1 MKFHEAL
8 ITVTI
13 LIDSDMTI
21 SSESPFL
28 ISSQLSIELKVTR
41 ACTMHLAVFYHNY
54 WHVHRDKCRECDTMY
69 KRQSRRKIISNKH
82 TIKIIF
88 LSVISHLGVKSYG
101 KSSFV
106 APFSKAS

>member
-41 ACTMHLAVFYHNY
+41 ACTMQLAVLYHNY

-69 KRQSRRKIISNKH
+69 RCRSRRKIISNKH

-106 APFSKAS
+106 SPFS

>member
-8 ITVTI
+8 ITITI

-21 SSESPFL
+21 SSDSPFL

-41 ACTMHLAVFYHNY
+41 ACTMQLVVFYHNY
-54 WHVHRDKCRECDTMY
+54 WHVHRDKSRECDTMY
-69 KRQSRRKIISNKH
+69 RRQSRRKIINNKH

-101 KSSFV
+101 KSNFV
-106 APFSKAS
+106 VPFS